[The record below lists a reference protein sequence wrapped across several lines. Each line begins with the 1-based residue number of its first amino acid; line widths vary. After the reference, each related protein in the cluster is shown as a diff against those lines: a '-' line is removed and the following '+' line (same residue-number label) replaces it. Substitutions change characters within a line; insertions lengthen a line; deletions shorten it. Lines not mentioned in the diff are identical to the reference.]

1 MDFFGHQQQARTAT
15 RRLLLLFALAIV
27 GVVLAVNGAIL
38 LAAMAAGIVPA
49 PWVHGLV
56 SGALLALILG
66 GTLVESIRLRAG
78 GPEVARMVDARLVDA
93 QSADPFERRLRH
105 VVEEMALASG
115 TPVPRVYLMADE
127 AGINAFA
134 AGNSLQDAVVAVTR
148 GALTRLTRDELQ
160 GVVAHEFSHILNGDM
175 RLNMRMIAM
184 IYGLTL
190 VSSAGRLLL
199 RAAAEGRDS
208 KAATP
213 VGLAG
218 IGLWTL
224 GSIGVFFSRLIN
236 AALSRQREYLADAS
250 AVQFT
255 RNPDGIGG
263 ALRRIGGFST
273 DAPAVLRKAARRRP
287 GLGSAIAHHHA
298 RTLSPI
304 FLGAASAPFMS
315 GAFATHPPLTE
326 RLRRIYGR
334 SVSLLEAP
342 EQPLPGAEPTG
353 AEPAAA
359 EPAAAARHPP
369 GAISPLAPLKRGAS
383 ALPASIGRALA
394 PADAKAYVESWRE
407 RIQALGLDTALK
419 DPPQARL
426 LTLAMLLDKGASVA
440 LAQRRIVIDALGAS
454 AGDAL
459 GALHAAVAALPP
471 GGRLPLLDL
480 AMPALQQ
487 LSLAESDGLLRIA
500 DALIAADGRMS
511 LPEFLL
517 LTTLRRRIGSASRA
531 RVRPIH
537 RSLRELPDEAALVL
551 SLIAH
556 LRSSRP
562 ASEAFAEGRVFLE
575 GMAPVLQ
582 PLGALT
588 PASLGPALERLNQL
602 MPLAKPALVK
612 ACAAAAWD
620 VGSRQVDWRAA
631 SALRT
636 LCTALDAPMP
646 PMTQA
651 AIDAVH

>member
-1 MDFFGHQQQARTAT
+1 VDFFGHQQQARTAT

-27 GVVLAVNGAIL
+27 GVVLAVNGLVL
-38 LAAMAAGIVPA
+38 LAAGAADIAVA
-49 PWVHGLV
+49 VWAHGLV
-56 SGALLALILG
+56 SGTIVALILG

-78 GPEVARMVDARLVDA
+78 GPEVARMVDARLVDP
-93 QSADPFERRLRH
+93 QTADPFERRLRH

-190 VSSAGRLLL
+190 VSSGGRLLL
-199 RAAAEGRDS
+199 RIAAEAGDS
-208 KAATP
+208 RVSVP

-218 IGLWTL
+218 AGLWSL

-236 AALSRQREYLADAS
+236 AAVSRQREFLADAS

-273 DAPAVLRKAARRRP
+273 DAPAGFGKAARRRP
-287 GLGSAIAHHHA
+287 GLGSTIAHRHA
-298 RTLSPI
+298 RTLSPL
-304 FLGAASAPFMS
+304 FLGAASAQFMS
-315 GAFATHPPLTE
+315 GALATHPPLTD
-326 RLRRIYGR
+326 RLLRIYGR
-334 SVSLLEAP
+334 SVSLLDAP
-342 EQPLPGAEPTG
+342 EQPAPSAEQ
-353 AEPAAA
+353 PAAMR
-359 EPAAAARHPP
+359 EQPAS
-369 GAISPLAPLKRGAS
+369 ISPLAPLQGNVS
-383 ALPASIGRALA
+383 AVPSSIGHALA
-394 PADAKAYVESWRE
+394 PADAKTYVESWRE
-407 RIQALGLDTALK
+407 RIQTLGLDAALR
-419 DPPQARL
+419 DASQARL
-426 LTLAMLLDKGASVA
+426 LTLAMLLDKGATVA
-440 LAQRRIVIDALGAS
+440 LAQRQIVIDALGAN
-454 AGDAL
+454 AGDTL
-459 GALHAAVAALPP
+459 SGLHAAVGTLPP

-487 LSLAESDGLLRIA
+487 LSVAESDTLLRTA
-500 DALIAADGRMS
+500 NALIAADGRVS

-517 LTTLRRRIGSASRA
+517 LTTLRRRIGSAARA
-531 RVRPIH
+531 RTRPIY
-537 RSLRELPDEAALVL
+537 RSLRELPGEAELIL

-562 ASEAFAEGRVFLE
+562 ASEAFAAGTVFLD
-575 GMAPVLQ
+575 GMAPALQ
-582 PLGALT
+582 PREALK
-588 PASLGPALERLNQL
+588 PAALAPALDRLGQL
-602 MPLAKPALVK
+602 MPLAKPALIK

-620 VGSRQVDWRAA
+620 AGSPQVDWRAA

-636 LCTALDAPMP
+636 LSAALDAPMP

-651 AIDAVH
+651 AIDSVH

>member
-1 MDFFGHQQQARTAT
+1 MDFFGHQQQARAAT
-15 RRLLLLFALAIV
+15 RRLLLLFALAVI
-27 GVVLAVNGAIL
+27 GVVLAVNGVIL
-38 LAAMAAGIVPA
+38 LAARAAGIVPA

-78 GPEVARMVDARLVDA
+78 GPEVARMVDARPVDA
-93 QSADPFERRLRH
+93 QTADPFERRLRH

-134 AGNSLQDAVVAVTR
+134 AGNTLQDAVVAVTR

-224 GSIGVFFSRLIN
+224 GAIGVFFSRLIN

-273 DAPAVLRKAARRRP
+273 DAPAVLGKSARRRP

-304 FLGAASAPFMS
+304 FLGAASAQFMA

-334 SVSLLEAP
+334 SVSLLDAP
-342 EQPLPGAEPTG
+342 EQPLPGAEP
-353 AEPAAA
+353 AAA
-359 EPAAAARHPP
+359 EPPAAARQAA
-369 GAISPLAPLKRGAS
+369 GAISPLAPLARGAA
-383 ALPASIGRALA
+383 ALPSSIGHALA
-394 PADAKAYVESWRE
+394 PADAKAFVESWRE
-407 RIQALGLDTALK
+407 RIQALGLDTALQ

-459 GALHAAVAALPP
+459 GALHAAVATLPP

-500 DALIAADGRMS
+500 DALIAADGRLS

-517 LTTLRRRIGSASRA
+517 LTTLRRRIGSAARA

-562 ASEAFAEGRVFLE
+562 ASEAFAAGRVFLE
-575 GMAPVLQ
+575 GMTPVLQ

-588 PASLGPALERLNQL
+588 PASLGPALARLNQL

-636 LCTALDAPMP
+636 LCTALDAPLP

-651 AIDAVH
+651 AIDSVH